1 MVIGVLLEI
10 MVLAQNHV
18 EEAHKQGTE
27 HVIVLLLLMVEN
39 LVLEVL
45 LVGELATLTLVQ
57 VGRLCKNNIIVSY
70 KLVGSSIMSQLT

>member
-1 MVIGVLLEI
+1 MGIGVLLEV
-10 MVLAQNHV
+10 MELAQSHA
-18 EEAHKQGTE
+18 EEAHKQDTE

-57 VGRLCKNNIIVSY
+57 VGRLCKNNIIVSD
-70 KLVGSSIMSQLT
+70 KLVGSSNMSQLT